1 MPQDDLIR
9 TAAEFA
15 SVSHR
20 GQRRKYSAEP
30 YIRHPARVAARM
42 VDLRMDPEVV
52 AAAWLHDV
60 VEDCPVTL
68 DEVAARF
75 GPRVA
80 RLVGHL
86 SEPPGIPGGMR
97 RAERKACY
105 RRRVLMLE
113 GRDAID
119 VHTVKAADCLDNVP
133 SIRDHDPGFWKV
145 YGREVA
151 LLANVL
157 TLADARLL
165 DELRAAIARP
175 PARPPGLEGARPTAD
190 RRSG

>member
-1 MPQDDLIR
+1 MELVR
-9 TAAEFA
+9 AAAEFA
-15 SVSHR
+15 AASHR

-42 VDLRMDPEVV
+42 VDLRMDAEVV

-68 DEVAARF
+68 DEVAGRF
-75 GPRVA
+75 GNRVA

-86 SEPPGIPGGMR
+86 SEPPKRPGGPAR
-97 RAERKACY
+97 PERKACY
-105 RRRVLMLE
+105 RRRVLVIQ

-133 SIRDHDPGFWKV
+133 SIRDNDPGFWKV
-145 YGREVA
+145 YRTELR

-157 TLADARLL
+157 MRAHPRLL
-165 DELRAAIARP
+165 GELRHALAVNALR
-175 PARPPGLEGARPTAD
+175 ATAG